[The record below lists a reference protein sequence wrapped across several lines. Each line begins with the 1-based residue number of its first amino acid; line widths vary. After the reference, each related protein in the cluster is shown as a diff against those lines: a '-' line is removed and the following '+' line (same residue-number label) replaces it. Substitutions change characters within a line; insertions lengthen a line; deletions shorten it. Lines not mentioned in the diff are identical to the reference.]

1 MAIRFSRV
9 GVTRGLV
16 FFAAIAMVLSAGLL
30 LAPPAHAT
38 FQGAAVVL
46 TPGLYTG
53 TNTYVPG
60 ETMTVTA
67 YATAGDVLNFQFWNA
82 ATGVPTSTITNQT
95 VGASGQKVVQ
105 FTIPTSWA
113 DGNTY
118 QVHVTDVTSGQMR
131 NRAFSIHTY
140 DFRVWT
146 DRAAYLPGDTV
157 VISWSAT
164 LIKDGSPAPPGVG
177 DVQAFTAG
185 GTNLMPTGH
194 YDFNASQGSF
204 SFALSTG
211 LAPYQDATAYG
222 WFNDTAGLRLETSTS
237 GFSIGNLRLTVTTD
251 QGTYPPG
258 GIVTVDITSRVQV
271 SPFGPGPF
279 DPTEPGIVV
288 NVTVSDLATGIPVA
302 AYGKTNLVTDIHGN
316 VAYLFQLNA
325 TPTTGSYQVSAD
337 GTANGVITV
346 SQGTT
351 FNVASTT
358 SITVLLTLNKSQY
371 LSGDVI
377 DATASAAPAG
387 TYTYSWTVMDVTNF
401 PGTTLGVSSGSSGA
415 YTYAIPATFKG
426 SIQVSVYANDGLG
439 HASPTASRTVGVD
452 FGYLALSLDRTEYNP
467 GETITATFSLVHGSA
482 VLTNPTYYYKVED
495 VGGRMV
501 ASGNVN
507 GNTVSFTTPNPSSS
521 AYTFLI
527 TASQDGRTVQGT
539 ATAFQVS
546 GFLLS
551 ISLDKTS
558 YLPGDTIQISYAIT
572 PRGNSVLPIQ
582 FHFQVWLFGGTAT
595 QVTTT
600 SATGVLGLGIPQGTS
615 SGDLILYVAEF
626 NTGAQV
632 YNVVHIGAVN
642 PLQSQV
648 AGIPLYDIL
657 LTLLVIVLLLAVV
670 LLWRRTGMGTG
681 PRMAEAGR
689 PTPPPPPPSG
699 PTHPAAA
706 GPMSVSCKHCG
717 ASIEITTSKRPIE
730 VMCPSCG
737 ETQVVQ

>member
-1 MAIRFSRV
+1 MSR
-9 GVTRGLV
+9 GIV
-16 FFAAIAMVLSAGLL
+16 FVAAFALALSAGLFF
-30 LAPPAHAT
+30 APAAHAT

-67 YATAGDVLNFQFWNA
+67 YATVGDVLDFQFWNA
-82 ATGVPTSTITNQT
+82 ATGIPTYTIGNQT
-95 VGASGQKVVQ
+95 VGTSGQKVVQ
-105 FTIPTSWA
+105 FAIPASWA

-118 QVHVTDVTSGQMR
+118 QVRVTDVTSAQIR
-131 NRAFSIHTY
+131 VRAFAIETY
-140 DFRVWT
+140 NFRVWT
-146 DRAAYLPGDTV
+146 DRSAYLPGDTV
-157 VISWSAT
+157 VVSWSAT
-164 LIKDGSPAPPGVG
+164 LIKDGSPAPSGVG
-177 DVQAFTAG
+177 DLQAYTAG
-185 GTNLMPTGH
+185 GTNLMPAPGH
-194 YDFNASQGSF
+194 YALNASQGSF
-204 SFALSTG
+204 SFALATT
-211 LAPYQDATAYG
+211 LPPYQDATAYG
-222 WFNDTAGLRLETSTS
+222 WFNDTAGLRIYADVSD
-237 GFSIGNLRLTVTTD
+237 FAIGNLRLTVGTD
-251 QGTYPPG
+251 QGTYAPG

-288 NVTVSDLATGIPVA
+288 NVTVSDLATGNPVA
-302 AYGKTNLVTDIHGN
+302 AYGATNLVTDAHGR

-325 TPTTGSYQVSAD
+325 TPATATYQVTAE

-358 SITVLLTLNKSQY
+358 TITVLLKLDKSQY

-377 DATASAAPAG
+377 TGTATAAPAG
-387 TYTYSWTVMDVTNF
+387 TYTYSWTVTDTTSF
-401 PGTTLGVSSGSSGA
+401 PGTTLAVSSGPSGT
-415 YTYAIPATFKG
+415 YTYAIPATFAG

-439 HASPTASRTVGVD
+439 HVSPTFSRTVGVA

-467 GETITATFSLVHGSA
+467 GDTITATFSLVHGSA

-495 VGGRMV
+495 NSGQMV
-501 ASGNVN
+501 ASGNAN
-507 GNTVSFTTPNPSSS
+507 GNSVSFTTPNPASSS
-521 AYTFLI
+521 YTFTI
-527 TASQDGRTVQGT
+527 TASQDGRTVEGT
-539 ATAFQVS
+539 ASAFQVS
-546 GFLLS
+546 GFLLG

-558 YLPGDTIQISYAIT
+558 YMPGDTIRVTYTIT
-572 PRGNSVLPIQ
+572 PRGTSVLPIQ
-582 FHFQVWLFGGTAT
+582 FRFQVWLFGGSAT

-600 SATGVLGLGIPQGTS
+600 SSTGVLGLVVPQGTS

-632 YNVVHIGAVN
+632 YNIVHIGAVN
-642 PLQSQV
+642 PLQSEV
-648 AGIPLYDIL
+648 AGIPLYSIL

-670 LLWRRTGMGTG
+670 LLWRRTGMGLGAKAAGT
-681 PRMAEAGR
+681 GR

-699 PTHPAAA
+699 PTHPAGA
-706 GPMSVSCKHCG
+706 GPMSVSCQHCG